1 MPSRTIQEL
10 SSKIKNASISQAE
23 KEELVKL
30 IDSLKNEIEGL
41 SITNRENAESI
52 ANFAEASAHE
62 AIKKEP
68 NPELREISIRGL
80 TTSVEDFEASHPTL
94 VRIVNRISVMLSNIG
109 I

>member
-10 SSKIKNASISQAE
+10 SEKIKNASIGKAE
-23 KEELVKL
+23 REELVKL
-30 IDSLKNEIEGL
+30 IDSLKNEIEEL
-41 SITNRENAESI
+41 SATNKEHAESI

-62 AIKKEP
+62 ATKKVP
-68 NPELREISIRGL
+68 NPELREISIKGL
-80 TTSVEDFEASHPTL
+80 TASVDDFEASHPAL